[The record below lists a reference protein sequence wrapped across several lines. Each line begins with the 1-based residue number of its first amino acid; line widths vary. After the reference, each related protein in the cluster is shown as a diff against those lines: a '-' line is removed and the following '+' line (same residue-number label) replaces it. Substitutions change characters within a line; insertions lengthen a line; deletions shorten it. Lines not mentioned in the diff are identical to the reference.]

1 MNRKQKKVL
10 IITLFIFAALCVTVP
25 KQKYVGHN
33 EGTIS
38 LDSQLYK
45 ETVKDNSIASDRLTA
60 MLVKT
65 HYDYNYLIT
74 WSLCLCGLS
83 GILLLYF
90 KDKKQQ
96 TETQK

>member
-10 IITLFIFAALCVTVP
+10 MITLFIFAALCVTVP
-25 KQKYVGHN
+25 KQKYVSNN
-33 EGTIS
+33 EAMIS

-45 ETVKDNSIASDRLTA
+45 ETGRFNKNLTA
-60 MLVKT
+60 MVVKT